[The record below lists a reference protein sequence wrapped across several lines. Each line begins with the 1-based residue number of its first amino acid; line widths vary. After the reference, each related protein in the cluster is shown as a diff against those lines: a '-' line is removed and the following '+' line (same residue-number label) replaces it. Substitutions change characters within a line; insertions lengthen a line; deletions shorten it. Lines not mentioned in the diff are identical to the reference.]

1 MLGYVQSVS
10 NNTYSVNV
18 KRVTKAEQSE
28 ATRRALLDA
37 ARALFAS
44 RGFAD
49 TPTEEIVSRAGVT
62 RGALYHHFK
71 DKMAVFRAVVEE
83 MEQEVTAKVAE
94 AAMGS
99 GGVWE
104 GLVGA
109 TEKFLDLCMDEAVR
123 RVILIE
129 APAVLGIAVWRE
141 IERQYGLGLTQVALE
156 TAMAEGLIEQQPSE
170 PLAHIMLGAINEAAL
185 TIGAADD
192 PEKARA
198 EVGAALGRV
207 LNGLRSAQSA

>member
-1 MLGYVQSVS
+1 M
-10 NNTYSVNV
+10 NV
-18 KRVTKAEQSE
+18 KRLTKAEQTE

-44 RGFAD
+44 KGFAD
-49 TPTEEIVSRAGVT
+49 TPTEEIVARAGVT

-71 DKMAVFRAVVEE
+71 DKIALFRAVVEE

-104 GLVGA
+104 GLIGA
-109 TEKFLDLCMDEAVR
+109 TERFLDLCMDPAVR
-123 RVILIE
+123 RVLLTE
-129 APAVLGIAVWRE
+129 APAVLGIATWRE
-141 IERQYGLGLTQVALE
+141 IERRYGLGLTQVALE

-170 PLAHIMLGAINEAAL
+170 PLAHIVLGAVNEAAL
-185 TIGAADD
+185 TIGAAED
-192 PEKARA
+192 PGKARG
-198 EVGAALGRV
+198 EVGAALKRMLEGMRLGPREGDV
-207 LNGLRSAQSA
+207 SRRS

>member
-1 MLGYVQSVS
+1 M
-10 NNTYSVNV
+10 NV
-18 KRVTKAEQSE
+18 KRLTKTEQTE

-49 TPTEEIVSRAGVT
+49 TPTEEIVARAGVT

-71 DKMAVFRAVVEE
+71 DKTDLFRAVVEDI
-83 MEQEVTAKVAE
+83 EQEVTAKVAE
-94 AAMGS
+94 VALGS

-104 GLVGA
+104 GLIGA
-109 TEKFLDLCMDEAVR
+109 TEKFLDLCMDPAVR

-129 APAVLGIAVWRE
+129 APAVLGIAAWRE
-141 IERQYGLGLTQVALE
+141 IERRYGLGLTQVALE
-156 TAMAEGLIEQQPSE
+156 TAMSEGLIERQPAE
-170 PLAHIMLGAINEAAL
+170 PLAHVMLGAINEAAL
-185 TIGAADD
+185 TIGASDD

-198 EVGAALGRV
+198 EVGAALQR
-207 LNGLRSAQSA
+207 LLAGLRTGA